1 MATIQCN
8 GADLYYEEHGS
19 GHPIVFLHGAWAG
32 CRYFESQLTS
42 LSTEYR
48 TVAFDFRGHGRSDPI
63 GTGHTIA
70 QYARD
75 LRAVLEHR
83 SLDDVVLVGWSLGA
97 IVSWEYVD
105 QFGTDRVSGL
115 VDVDM
120 EPCPAERDDYEYG
133 SYSVDGLKTL
143 NRRIQSDQEQVIE
156 ETIDLL
162 LKDDPPRERRTMM
175 YDEMSRTP
183 PSIKSAML
191 LELLCD
197 YREVLPDIDVPTLV
211 CAGADET
218 WRSVPAV
225 EYAAELIPDARAE
238 VFAESGH
245 CLTIEEP
252 ERFNRVV
259 SDFVDDRCYRRH

>member
-1 MATIQCN
+1 MPIIQCN
-8 GADLYYEEHGS
+8 GADLYYEAHGS
-19 GHPIVFLHGAWAG
+19 GHSIVFLHGAWAG
-32 CRYFESQLTS
+32 CRYFESQLTG
-42 LSTEYR
+42 LSTEYH
-48 TVAFDFRGHGRSDPI
+48 TVAFDFRGHGRSEPTD
-63 GTGHTIA
+63 TGHTLA

-75 LRAVLEHR
+75 LQAVLDQL
-83 SLDDVVLVGWSLGA
+83 SLEDVVLVGWSLGA

-120 EPCPAERDDYEYG
+120 EPCPMERDDYEYG
-133 SYSVDGLKTL
+133 SYSVDGLKAL
-143 NRRIQSDQEQVIE
+143 NRRIQSDQAAVID

-162 LKDDPPRERRTMM
+162 LKDVPSRERRIMM

-183 PSIKSAML
+183 PPIKSAML
-191 LELLCD
+191 LELVCD
-197 YREVLPDIDVPTLV
+197 YRAVLPDIDVPTLV

-225 EYAAELIPDARAE
+225 EYAAELVPDARVE
-238 VFAESGH
+238 LFEESGH

-259 SDFVDDRCYRRH
+259 SEFVDARCYRRH